1 LWPESALE
9 RTERLEQLRF
19 LDNGVAIHVAETPF
33 DTVGVD
39 TEEDLRRV
47 EGILAER

>member
-1 LWPESALE
+1 M
-9 RTERLEQLRF
+9 
-19 LDNGVAIHVAETPF
+19 AIHVAETPF

-47 EGILAER
+47 ERILRERKLS